1 MYVSD
6 ALKKF
11 RVVYSGK
18 VEVGVSLSENLL
30 ELTIGADQLS
40 REELIEILSR
50 YDRKKKYFRLKNG
63 SFIRTEDEGLN
74 ALLEI
79 KEDLNLTDAQLR
91 KETLTLPKYRALYL
105 DSELTEKQSLTTARN
120 QSFQEL
126 IRNMKTMEEHAFE
139 APASLESILRPYQL
153 TGFFWLK
160 TLYRNG
166 FGGILADDMGLGKT
180 LQTIAFLL
188 SEYLEAKAA
197 DNRRALIVTPA
208 SLVFN
213 WKNEFSLFAPGI
225 PVKW

>member
-1 MYVSD
+1 M
-6 ALKKF
+6 
-11 RVVYSGK
+11 
-18 VEVGVSLSENLL
+18 
-30 ELTIGADQLS
+30 
-40 REELIEILSR
+40 
-50 YDRKKKYFRLKNG
+50 
-63 SFIRTEDEGLN
+63 
-74 ALLEI
+74 LEI

-197 DNRRALIVTPA
+197 DNSARSSSRRPLW
-208 SLVFN
+208 SLTG
-213 WKNEFSLFAPGI
+213 K
-225 PVKW
+225 